1 MVTKAQVNRK
11 AHEAG
16 TEDTKIKYMKNL
28 IQIAGVIDKEE
39 AQMLMDA
46 DVHYL
51 GFPLRLPV
59 NKEDTTEE
67 EAAEIIKIIKPPHRA
82 VLITYLNKAE
92 EIIEFCDK
100 LNVNIV
106 QLHGK
111 ISKEEL
117 VKTKALRPDLE
128 IFKSLVVA
136 EDNSSE
142 LENMVKDF
150 SPWVD
155 AFITDTFDPATGAE
169 GATGKTHDWKISKK
183 LVELSPKP
191 VIIAG
196 GLNASNVKKAITEIH
211 PAGVDVHT
219 GVEASDGRKD
229 LELVK
234 RFVEEASEGFR
245 KINTDK

>member
-1 MVTKAQVNRK
+1 
-11 AHEAG
+11 
-16 TEDTKIKYMKNL
+16 MKSL
-28 IQIAGVIDKEE
+28 IQVAGVIDKEE
-39 AQMLMDA
+39 AQMIMNA
-46 DVHYL
+46 GVHYL

-67 EAAEIIKIIKPPHRA
+67 DAAEIIKTITHPHRA
-82 VLITYLNKAE
+82 VLITYLDNAD

-100 LNVNIV
+100 LNVKIV

-111 ISKEEL
+111 ITKKEL
-117 VKTKALRPDLE
+117 IKIKSQRPDLE

-136 EDNSSE
+136 ENNFEE
-142 LENMVKDF
+142 LVVTLNLL
-150 SPWVD
+150 SPYVD

-169 GATGKTHDWKISKK
+169 GATGKTHDWKISRK

-196 GLNASNVKKAITEIH
+196 GLNPSNVKKAIMEIR

-219 GVEASDGRKD
+219 GVEGKDGRKD
-229 LELVK
+229 PELVK
-234 RFVEEASEGFR
+234 RFVEEAGEGFGAIL
-245 KINTDK
+245 KVFF

>member
-1 MVTKAQVNRK
+1 
-11 AHEAG
+11 
-16 TEDTKIKYMKNL
+16 MKNI
-28 IQIAGVIDKEE
+28 IQIAGVIDKAE
-39 AQMLMDA
+39 AEMLTAAGVD
-46 DVHYL
+46 YL

-67 EAAEIIKIIKPPHRA
+67 EAAEIIKSISPPHKA
-82 VLITYLNKAE
+82 VLITYLNKAD
-92 EIIEFCDK
+92 EIAGFCSK

-106 QLHGK
+106 QLHGV
-111 ISKEEL
+111 ISKREL
-117 VKTKALRPDLE
+117 LKTKSLRPDLI

-136 EDNSSE
+136 ENNFEE
-142 LENMVKDF
+142 LVMTVSLL

-169 GATGKTHDWKISKK
+169 GATGKTHDWSISRK

-196 GLNASNVKKAITEIH
+196 GLNPSNVKKAIMEIR

-219 GVEASDGRKD
+219 GVEGMDGRKD
-229 LELVK
+229 KELVK
-234 RFVEEASEGFR
+234 RFVEEAGEGFR
-245 KINTDK
+245 INN

>member
-1 MVTKAQVNRK
+1 
-11 AHEAG
+11 
-16 TEDTKIKYMKNL
+16 MKNL
-28 IQIAGVIDKEE
+28 IQVAGVIDKEE
-39 AQMLMDA
+39 AQMLMSAGVD
-46 DVHYL
+46 YL

-67 EAAEIIKIIKPPHRA
+67 KAAEIIKIITPPHRA
-82 VLITYLNKAE
+82 VLITYLDKANG
-92 EIIEFCDK
+92 IIEFCNK

-117 VKTKALRPDLE
+117 KKTKTLRPDIE

-136 EDNSSE
+136 EDNLTE
-142 LENMVKDF
+142 LENMVNTL

-169 GATGKTHDWKISKK
+169 GATGKTHDWNVSKK
-183 LVELSPKP
+183 LVQLSPKP

-196 GLNASNVKKAITEIH
+196 GLNPANVKKAITEIH

-219 GVEASDGRKD
+219 GVEALDGRKD
-229 LELVK
+229 PELIK
-234 RFVEEASEGFR
+234 RFVEEALKGFNE
-245 KINTDK
+245 INLG

>member
-1 MVTKAQVNRK
+1 MR
-11 AHEAG
+11 
-16 TEDTKIKYMKNL
+16 NL

-39 AQMLMDA
+39 AQMLMNA
-46 DVHYL
+46 GVHYL

-59 NKEDTTEE
+59 NKEDHTEE
-67 EAAEIIKIIKPPHRA
+67 EAVEIIKTILPPHRA
-82 VLITYLNKAE
+82 VLITYLDKAE
-92 EIIEFCDK
+92 EIINLCDK
-100 LNVNIV
+100 LNVTIV

-117 VKTKALRPDLE
+117 IKTITARPDLE

-136 EDNSSE
+136 ENNFAE
-142 LENMVKDF
+142 LENMVNTL

-169 GATGKTHDWKISKK
+169 GATGKTHDWKISRK
-183 LVELSPKP
+183 LVKLSPKP

-196 GLNASNVKKAITEIH
+196 GLNPANVKNAIMEIR

-219 GVEASDGRKD
+219 GVEGKDGRKD
-229 LELVK
+229 PELVK
-234 RFVEEASEGFR
+234 RFVEEAGEGFG
-245 KINTDK
+245 II